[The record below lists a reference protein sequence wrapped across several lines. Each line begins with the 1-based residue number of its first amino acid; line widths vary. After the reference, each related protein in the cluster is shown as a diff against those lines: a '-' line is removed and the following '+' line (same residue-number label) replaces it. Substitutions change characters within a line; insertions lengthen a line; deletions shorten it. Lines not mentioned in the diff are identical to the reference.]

1 MKKNSDPVIL
11 AFFTALAV
19 TIYVLENLIPKPS
32 PFMKLGLAN
41 IVVLLLLYRGSTLA
55 AFVVLMSKTLLGGLV
70 SGLLFSPVTVISG
83 VASVTAFIV
92 MQIFIASKIDFSIIG
107 LSVAGAVSHNLMQIV
122 VVNMVLIMSNAVYRL
137 LPLMIVMGI
146 VTGMITGYLAS
157 LLNSD
162 SVMGRYFGENE
173 VE

>member
-1 MKKNSDPVIL
+1 
-11 AFFTALAV
+11 
-19 TIYVLENLIPKPS
+19 
-32 PFMKLGLAN
+32 
-41 IVVLLLLYRGSTLA
+41 
-55 AFVVLMSKTLLGGLV
+55 
-70 SGLLFSPVTVISG
+70 
-83 VASVTAFIV
+83 
-92 MQIFIASKIDFSIIG
+92 